1 MFDPSSRYHALA
13 TSSVIGADGRPV
25 AYVRRRFLPH
35 GSRMQLLGQ
44 VIVQQGDRIDLVAA
58 RVAGDP
64 EQFWRVADANDAMS
78 PFDLT
83 AETGRRLRVAAPEP

>member
-1 MFDPSSRYHALA
+1 MFDPSSRYHALEIA
-13 TSSVIGADGRPV
+13 SIDGPDGRPV
-25 AYVRRRFLPH
+25 AYARRRFLPR
-35 GSRMQLLGQ
+35 GSRMQPLGQ

-64 EQFWRVADANDAMS
+64 EQFWRVGDANDAMS